1 MTLLNVTAQR
11 LLSVRIAKRPM
22 LREAAG
28 LSRHCAR
35 PLLAALLAA
44 IMAVGPAP
52 LAFGQE
58 PAQNPPA
65 QPSASAAPVT
75 ATIPPVSL
83 GLAKHHFDRAPR
95 AFPILIDPYKPIQI
109 EEPSLTN
116 SPRIDQLIHEGK
128 LEIGLQ
134 DAVELALENNL
145 DIVVQRYNPWIADT
159 DILRTLGG
167 GAGRGISGTGT
178 ASVLGNIP
186 SLNFDPQIS
195 TSISF
200 DDRSLPINNPFISG
214 TGTSSLTKLITHTS
228 TYNTQYSQGFAT
240 GTGLFASYDN
250 TRSSTTSS
258 ANLFNPSVQ
267 SSLFVGFSQELLNG
281 FGLLPNTRNIRIA
294 KNSRKIA
301 DWQFALQAITSVT
314 STITAY
320 WELVFARENVKVQQQ
335 AVTVAQKLYNDNKKQ
350 LEIGTM
356 APLDVTRAESE
367 LATDRQNL
375 IVAQTAKLQQEQVL
389 KNDIAKNPLAPNL
402 INVEIIPTDSPQRPE
417 AIEAPSFEEA
427 VNEAFAKRP
436 DLQQQVLSLQNGD
449 IEVRATRNA
458 LLPTATL
465 VAQYGTVGLG
475 GNQPVVRAS
484 TLAASTAP
492 VVNAAGTP
500 VTVPGFGPIFLPT
513 TTQATTIKPGGF
525 GDASSQVFHSNF
537 PDYSV
542 SVSLN
547 VPLRNR
553 QAQADSQRA
562 ILTQRQLEAQMQ
574 QLKNAALLDVR
585 NTYIAL
591 EQDRARVE
599 AASKARELQQQT
611 FDAEQKKYQ
620 LGASTVYLVIQTQRD
635 LIAAQGTELR
645 ALADLVEAKA
655 NYERAVGRTLEVN
668 RVTIANAKSGEAD
681 RDTLIPG
688 TLHGQ
693 VVGTE
698 KLFNSGGQR

>member
-1 MTLLNVTAQR
+1 
-11 LLSVRIAKRPM
+11 M
-22 LREAAG
+22 LAVMIAAG
-28 LSRHCAR
+28 
-35 PLLAALLAA
+35 PVPQGLA
-44 IMAVGPAP
+44 
-52 LAFGQE
+52 QE

-65 QPSASAAPVT
+65 QPSATPASAPVT
-75 ATIPPVSL
+75 PVSL
-83 GLAKHHFDRAPR
+83 GLAKHNFSRAPR
-95 AFPILIDPYKPIQI
+95 AFPMLLNPYRPIKI
-109 EEPSLTN
+109 EEPTLTN
-116 SPRIDQLIHEGK
+116 SPRIDQLIHDGK
-128 LEIGLQ
+128 LEISLQ
-134 DAVELALENNL
+134 DAVELALENSL

-167 GAGRGISGTGT
+167 GAGRGLSGTGT

-186 SLNFDPQIS
+186 SLNFDPQV
-195 TSISF
+195 TASISY
-200 DDRSLPINNPFISG
+200 DDRNTPINNPFISG
-214 TGTSSLTKLITHTS
+214 TGISSLSKLVTHTA

-240 GTGLFASYDN
+240 GTGFFASYDN
-250 TRSSTTSS
+250 TRNSSSSS

-301 DWQFALQAITSVT
+301 DWQFTLQAITTVT
-314 STITAY
+314 NTITAY

-335 AVTVAQKLYNDNKKQ
+335 AVTVAEKLYNDNRKQ

-375 IVAQTAKLQQEQVL
+375 IVAQTAKLQLEQVL
-389 KNDIAKNPLAPNL
+389 KNDIAKNPLASNL
-402 INVEIIPTDSPQRPE
+402 INVEIIPTDLPKQPE
-417 AIEAPSFEEA
+417 AVEAPSFEEA
-427 VNEAFAKRP
+427 VKEAFAKRP
-436 DLQQQVLSLQNGD
+436 DLQQQVLNLQNGD

-475 GNQPVVRAS
+475 GNQVLLGPPVS
-484 TLAASTAP
+484 TKS
-492 VVNAAGTP
+492 
-500 VTVPGFGPIFLPT
+500 
-513 TTQATTIKPGGF
+513 GGY

-542 SVSLN
+542 SLSVS

-553 QAQADSQRA
+553 QAQADNQRA

-585 NTYIAL
+585 TTYIAL
-591 EQDRARVE
+591 EQDRGRVE
-599 AASKARELQQQT
+599 AAAKARELQQQT
-611 FDAEQKKYQ
+611 FDAERKKYE
-620 LGASTVYLVIQTQRD
+620 LGASTVFLVIQTQRD
-635 LIAAQGTELR
+635 LILAQGTELR
-645 ALADLVEAKA
+645 SLADLVEAKA

-668 RVTIANAKSGEAD
+668 HVTIADAKSGEAD

>member
-1 MTLLNVTAQR
+1 MTLLKVTVKR
-11 LLSVRIAKRPM
+11 LGVGRTAKRS
-22 LREAAG
+22 LFRETARR
-28 LSRHCAR
+28 LKQYAR
-35 PLLAALLAA
+35 PLLAALLAMVIA
-44 IMAVGPAP
+44 AGPVP
-52 LAFGQE
+52 QGLAQE

-65 QPSASAAPVT
+65 TAPVT
-75 ATIPPVSL
+75 PISL
-83 GLAKHHFDRAPR
+83 GLAKHNFSRAPR
-95 AFPILIDPYKPIQI
+95 AFPILINPYRPIKI
-109 EEPSLTN
+109 EGPTLTN
-116 SPRIDQLIHEGK
+116 SPRIDQLVHDGK
-128 LEIGLQ
+128 LEISLQ
-134 DAVELALENNL
+134 DAVELALENSL

-167 GAGRGISGTGT
+167 GAGRGLSGTGT

-186 SLNFDPQIS
+186 SLNFDPQV
-195 TSISF
+195 TASISY
-200 DDRSLPINNPFISG
+200 DDRTSPINNPFISG
-214 TGTSSLTKLITHTS
+214 TGISSLSKLVTHTS

-240 GTGLFASYDN
+240 GTGFFTSYDN
-250 TRSSTTSS
+250 TRSSSSSS

-301 DWQFALQAITSVT
+301 DWQFTLQAITTVT
-314 STITAY
+314 NTITAY

-335 AVTVAQKLYNDNKKQ
+335 AVTVAEKLYNDNRKQ

-375 IVAQTAKLQQEQVL
+375 IVAQTAKLQLEQVL

-402 INVEIIPTDSPQRPE
+402 INVEIIPTDLPKQPE
-417 AIEAPSFEEA
+417 AVEAPSFEEA
-427 VNEAFAKRP
+427 VKEAFAKRP
-436 DLQQQVLSLQNGD
+436 DLQQQVLNLQNGD

-475 GNQPVVRAS
+475 GNQLILGP
-484 TLAASTAP
+484 
-492 VVNAAGTP
+492 P
-500 VTVPGFGPIFLPT
+500 VTT
-513 TTQATTIKPGGF
+513 KSGGY
-525 GDASSQVFHSNF
+525 GDASSQVFHNNF

-542 SVSLN
+542 SLNVS

-553 QAQADSQRA
+553 QAQADNQRA

-585 NTYIAL
+585 TTYIAL
-591 EQDRARVE
+591 EQDRGRVE
-599 AASKARELQQQT
+599 AAAKARELQQQT
-611 FDAEQKKYQ
+611 FDAERKKYE
-620 LGASTVYLVIQTQRD
+620 LGASTVFLVIQTQRD
-635 LIAAQGTELR
+635 LILAQGTELR
-645 ALADLVEAKA
+645 SLADLVEAKA

-668 RVTIANAKSGEAD
+668 HVTIADAKSGEAD

-698 KLFNSGGQR
+698 KLFNAGGQR

>member
-1 MTLLNVTAQR
+1 MTLLKLTVKRLGVGKTAR
-11 LLSVRIAKRPM
+11 RPVFGETAKR
-22 LREAAG
+22 
-28 LSRHCAR
+28 SSQYAR
-35 PLLAALLAA
+35 PLLAAMLAVMIA
-44 IMAVGPAP
+44 AGPVP
-52 LAFGQE
+52 QAFGQE

-65 QPSASAAPVT
+65 QPSVTPAAAP
-75 ATIPPVSL
+75 ATPVSL
-83 GLAKHHFDRAPR
+83 GLAKHDFSRAPR
-95 AFPILIDPYKPIQI
+95 AFPTLINPYRPIKI
-109 EEPSLTN
+109 EEPTLTN
-116 SPRIDQLIHEGK
+116 SPRIDQLVHDAK
-128 LEIGLQ
+128 LEISLQ
-134 DAVELALENNL
+134 DAVELALENSL

-159 DILRTLGG
+159 DIMRTLGG
-167 GAGRGISGTGT
+167 GAGRGLSGTGT

-186 SLNFDPQIS
+186 SLNFDPQVS
-195 TSISF
+195 ASISY
-200 DDRSLPINNPFISG
+200 DDRSTPINNPFISG
-214 TGTSSLTKLITHTS
+214 TGTSALTSFTTHTA

-240 GTGLFASYDN
+240 GTGFFTTYNN
-250 TRSSTTSS
+250 TRSSSTSS

-301 DWQFALQAITSVT
+301 DWQFTQQAITTVT
-314 STITAY
+314 NTITAY

-335 AVTVAQKLYNDNKKQ
+335 AVTVAEKLYNDNRKQ

-375 IVAQTAKLQQEQVL
+375 IVAQIAKLQLEQVL

-402 INVEIIPTDSPQRPE
+402 INVEIIPTDLPTRPE
-417 AIEAPSFEEA
+417 PVEAPSFEEA
-427 VNEAFAKRP
+427 VKEAFAKRP
-436 DLQQQVLSLQNGD
+436 DLQQQVLNLQNGD
-449 IEVRATRNA
+449 IGVRATRNA

-475 GNQPVVRAS
+475 GNQVLLGAPVVS
-484 TLAASTAP
+484 ASTAP
-492 VVNAAGTP
+492 VVNAAGAP
-500 VTVPGFGPIFLPT
+500 VSVLGFGPVFLPT
-513 TTQATTIKPGGF
+513 TSQALAGTKSGGY
-525 GDASSQVFHSNF
+525 GDASSQVFHNNF

-542 SVSLN
+542 SVSLSI
-547 VPLRNR
+547 PLRNR
-553 QAQADSQRA
+553 QAQADNQRA

-585 NTYIAL
+585 TTYIAL
-591 EQDRARVE
+591 EQDRGRVE
-599 AASKARELQQQT
+599 AAAKARELQQQT
-611 FDAEQKKYQ
+611 FDAERKKYE
-620 LGASTVYLVIQTQRD
+620 LGASTVFLVIQTQRD
-635 LIAAQGTELR
+635 LILAQGTELR
-645 ALADLVEAKA
+645 SLADLVEAKA

-668 RVTIANAKSGEAD
+668 HVTIADAKSGEAD

-698 KLFNSGGQR
+698 KLFNPGGQR

>member
-1 MTLLNVTAQR
+1 MTLLKVTVKR
-11 LLSVRIAKRPM
+11 LGVGKTAKRSVF
-22 LREAAG
+22 RETARR
-28 LSRHCAR
+28 SSQYAR
-35 PLLAALLAA
+35 PLVAALLAMMIA
-44 IMAVGPAP
+44 AGPVP
-52 LAFGQE
+52 QGLAQE

-65 QPSASAAPVT
+65 QPSATPSTAPVT
-75 ATIPPVSL
+75 PVSL
-83 GLAKHHFDRAPR
+83 GLAKHNFSRAPR
-95 AFPILIDPYKPIQI
+95 AFPKLIDPYKPIKI
-109 EEPSLTN
+109 EEPLLTN
-116 SPRIDQLIHEGK
+116 SPRIDQLIHDGK
-128 LEIGLQ
+128 LEIKLQ
-134 DAVELALENNL
+134 DAVELALENSL

-159 DILRTLGG
+159 DILRTMGG
-167 GAGRGISGTGT
+167 GAGRGLSGTGT

-186 SLNFDPQIS
+186 SLNFDPQV
-195 TSISF
+195 TASISY
-200 DDRSLPINNPFISG
+200 DDRSTPINNPFISG
-214 TGTSSLTKLITHTS
+214 TGTSSLTSLVTHTA

-240 GTGLFASYDN
+240 GTGFFTSYN
-250 TRSSTTSS
+250 NIRSSSTSS

-294 KNSRKIA
+294 KNTRKIA
-301 DWQFALQAITSVT
+301 DWLFTQQAITTVT
-314 STITAY
+314 NTITAY

-335 AVTVAQKLYNDNKKQ
+335 AVTVADKLYNDNRKQ

-375 IVAQTAKLQQEQVL
+375 IVAQTAKLQLEQVL

-402 INVEIIPTDSPQRPE
+402 INVEIIPTDLPTRPE
-417 AIEAPSFEEA
+417 AVEAPSFEEA
-427 VNEAFAKRP
+427 VTEAFAKRP
-436 DLQQQVLSLQNGD
+436 DLQQQVLNLQNGD

-475 GNQPVVRAS
+475 GNQV
-484 TLAASTAP
+484 LLG
-492 VVNAAGTP
+492 AAGR
-500 VTVPGFGPIFLPT
+500 
-513 TTQATTIKPGGF
+513 KSGGY
-525 GDASSQVFHSNF
+525 GDASSQVFHNNF

-542 SVSLN
+542 SVSVS

-553 QAQADSQRA
+553 QAQADNQRA
-562 ILTQRQLEAQMQ
+562 ILTHRQLEAQMQ

-585 NTYIAL
+585 TTYIAL
-591 EQDRARVE
+591 EQDRGRVE
-599 AASKARELQQQT
+599 AAAKARELQQQT
-611 FDAEQKKYQ
+611 FDAERKKYE
-620 LGASTVYLVIQTQRD
+620 LGASTVFLVIQTQRD
-635 LIAAQGTELR
+635 LILAQGTELR
-645 ALADLVEAKA
+645 SLADLVEAKA

-668 RVTIANAKSGEAD
+668 HVTIADAKSGEAD

-698 KLFNSGGQR
+698 KLFNPGGQR

>member
-1 MTLLNVTAQR
+1 MTLLNATAQW
-11 LLSVRIAKRPM
+11 LLSAKAARRLM
-22 LREAAG
+22 LTEPVG
-28 LSRHCAR
+28 FSRQCAR
-35 PLLAALLAA
+35 PLLAALLAVL
-44 IMAVGPAP
+44 IAVGPAP
-52 LAFGQE
+52 LALGQE
-58 PAQNPPA
+58 PAQNPPV
-65 QPSASAAPVT
+65 QPSATPST
-75 ATIPPVSL
+75 PPSTPISL
-83 GLAKHHFDRAPR
+83 ELSKHNFSRGPR
-95 AFPILIDPYKPIQI
+95 AFPTLLDPYKPIKI
-109 EEPSLTN
+109 EEPILTN

-128 LEIGLQ
+128 LEISLQ

-167 GAGRGISGTGT
+167 GAGRGLSGTGT

-186 SLNFDPQIS
+186 SLNFDPLIS
-195 TSISF
+195 TTISY
-200 DDRSLPINNPFISG
+200 DDRSTPVNNPFISG
-214 TGTSSLTKLITHTS
+214 TGTKSLTSLVTHTA

-240 GTGLFASYDN
+240 GTGFFTAYNNS
-250 TRSSTTSS
+250 RSSSTSTF
-258 ANLFNPSVQ
+258 NLFNPSVQ

-301 DWQFALQAITSVT
+301 DWLFTQQAITTVT

-335 AVTVAQKLYNDNKKQ
+335 AVTVAEKLYNDNKKQ

-402 INVEIIPTDSPQRPE
+402 INVEIIPTDLPHRPE

-427 VNEAFAKRP
+427 VKEAFAKRP
-436 DLQQQVLSLQNGD
+436 DLQQQALNLQNGD

-465 VAQYGTVGLG
+465 FAQYGTVGLG
-475 GNQPVVRAS
+475 GNQPILGAA
-484 TLAASTAP
+484 TLAASSEP
-492 VVNAAGTP
+492 VVNGAGTP
-500 VTVPGFGPIFLPT
+500 VTVPGFGAVFLPT
-513 TTQATTIKPGGF
+513 TSQAVTGIKSGGF
-525 GDASSQVFHSNF
+525 GDASSQVFHNNF

-553 QAQADSQRA
+553 QAQADNQRA
-562 ILTQRQLEAQMQ
+562 ILSQRQLEAQMQ

-599 AASKARELQQQT
+599 AAAKARELQQQT
-611 FDAEQKKYQ
+611 FDAERKKYE
-620 LGASTVYLVIQTQRD
+620 LGASTVFLVIQTQRD
-635 LIAAQGTELR
+635 LILAQGTELR
-645 ALADLVEAKA
+645 SLADLVEAKA

-668 RVTIANAKSGEAD
+668 HVTIADAKSGEAD

-698 KLFNSGGQR
+698 KLFNNGGQR

>member
-1 MTLLNVTAQR
+1 MTLLKVTVKR
-11 LLSVRIAKRPM
+11 LGVRRTARRSVF
-22 LREAAG
+22 RETARR
-28 LSRHCAR
+28 SSQYAR
-35 PLLAALLAA
+35 PLLAAMLAVMIA
-44 IMAVGPAP
+44 AGPLP
-52 LAFGQE
+52 QTFGQE

-65 QPSASAAPVT
+65 QPAVTPATAPVT
-75 ATIPPVSL
+75 PVSL
-83 GLAKHHFDRAPR
+83 GLAKHNFSRAPR
-95 AFPILIDPYKPIQI
+95 AFPILINPYRPIKI
-109 EEPSLTN
+109 EEPVLTN
-116 SPRIDQLIHEGK
+116 SPRIDQLVHDGK
-128 LEIGLQ
+128 LEISLQ
-134 DAVELALENNL
+134 DAVELALENSL

-167 GAGRGISGTGT
+167 GAGRGLSGTGT

-186 SLNFDPQIS
+186 SLNFDPQV
-195 TSISF
+195 TASISY
-200 DDRSLPINNPFISG
+200 DDRTSPINNPFISG
-214 TGTSSLTKLITHTS
+214 TGTSSLTKLVTHTS

-240 GTGLFASYDN
+240 GTGFFTSYNN
-250 TRSSTTSS
+250 TRNSQTSS

-267 SSLFVGFSQELLNG
+267 SSLFAGFSQELLNG

-301 DWQFALQAITSVT
+301 DWQFTLQAITTVT
-314 STITAY
+314 NTITAY

-335 AVTVAQKLYNDNKKQ
+335 AVTVAQKLYNDNRKQ

-375 IVAQTAKLQQEQVL
+375 IVAQTAKLQQEQIL
-389 KNDIAKNPLAPNL
+389 KNDISKNPLAPNL
-402 INVEIIPTDSPQRPE
+402 INVEIIPTDLPKQPE
-417 AIEAPSFEEA
+417 AVEAPSFEEA
-427 VNEAFAKRP
+427 VKEAFAKRP
-436 DLQQQVLSLQNGD
+436 DLQQQMLSLQNGD

-475 GNQPVVRAS
+475 GNQLLLGP
-484 TLAASTAP
+484 
-492 VVNAAGTP
+492 P
-500 VTVPGFGPIFLPT
+500 VTT
-513 TTQATTIKPGGF
+513 KPGGF
-525 GDASSQVFHSNF
+525 GDASSQVFHNNF

-542 SVSLN
+542 SVSLS

-553 QAQADSQRA
+553 QAQADNQRA

-585 NTYIAL
+585 TTYIAL
-591 EQDRARVE
+591 EQDRGRVE
-599 AASKARELQQQT
+599 AAAKARELQQQT
-611 FDAEQKKYQ
+611 FDAERKKYE
-620 LGASTVYLVIQTQRD
+620 LGASTVFLVIQTQRD
-635 LIAAQGTELR
+635 LILAQGTELR
-645 ALADLVEAKA
+645 SLADLVEAKA

-668 RVTIANAKSGEAD
+668 HVTIADAKSGESD

-698 KLFNSGGQR
+698 KLFNAGGQR

>member
-1 MTLLNVTAQR
+1 MLLNPY
-11 LLSVRIAKRPM
+11 RP
-22 LREAAG
+22 
-28 LSRHCAR
+28 
-35 PLLAALLAA
+35 
-44 IMAVGPAP
+44 I
-52 LAFGQE
+52 
-58 PAQNPPA
+58 
-65 QPSASAAPVT
+65 
-75 ATIPPVSL
+75 
-83 GLAKHHFDRAPR
+83 K
-95 AFPILIDPYKPIQI
+95 I
-109 EEPSLTN
+109 EEPTLTN
-116 SPRIDQLIHEGK
+116 SPRIDQLIHDGK
-128 LEIGLQ
+128 LEISLQ
-134 DAVELALENNL
+134 DAVELALENSL

-167 GAGRGISGTGT
+167 GAGRGLSGTGT

-186 SLNFDPQIS
+186 SLNFDPQV
-195 TSISF
+195 TASISY
-200 DDRSLPINNPFISG
+200 DDRNTPINNPFISG
-214 TGTSSLTKLITHTS
+214 TGISSLSKLVTHTA

-240 GTGLFASYDN
+240 GTGFFASYDN
-250 TRSSTTSS
+250 TRSSSSSS

-301 DWQFALQAITSVT
+301 DWQFTLQAITTVT
-314 STITAY
+314 NTITAY

-335 AVTVAQKLYNDNKKQ
+335 AVTVAEKLYNDNRKQ

-375 IVAQTAKLQQEQVL
+375 IVAQTAKLQLEQVL
-389 KNDIAKNPLAPNL
+389 KNDIAKNPLASNL
-402 INVEIIPTDSPQRPE
+402 INVEIIPTDLPKQPE
-417 AIEAPSFEEA
+417 AVEAPSFEEA
-427 VNEAFAKRP
+427 VKEAFAKRP
-436 DLQQQVLSLQNGD
+436 DLQQQVLNLQNGD

-475 GNQPVVRAS
+475 GNQVLLGPPVS
-484 TLAASTAP
+484 TKS
-492 VVNAAGTP
+492 
-500 VTVPGFGPIFLPT
+500 
-513 TTQATTIKPGGF
+513 GGY

-542 SVSLN
+542 SLSVS

-553 QAQADSQRA
+553 QAQADNQRA

-585 NTYIAL
+585 TTYIAL
-591 EQDRARVE
+591 EQDRGRVE
-599 AASKARELQQQT
+599 AAAKARELQQQT
-611 FDAEQKKYQ
+611 FDAERKKYE
-620 LGASTVYLVIQTQRD
+620 LGASTVFLVIQTQRD
-635 LIAAQGTELR
+635 LILAQGTELR
-645 ALADLVEAKA
+645 SLADLVEAKA

-668 RVTIANAKSGEAD
+668 HVTIADAKSGEAD

>member
-1 MTLLNVTAQR
+1 MTLLKVTVKR
-11 LLSVRIAKRPM
+11 HGVRRTAKRSVF
-22 LREAAG
+22 RETARR
-28 LSRHCAR
+28 SSQYAR
-35 PLLAALLAA
+35 PLLAAMLAVMIA
-44 IMAVGPAP
+44 AGPLP
-52 LAFGQE
+52 QAFGQE

-65 QPSASAAPVT
+65 QPAVTPATAPVT
-75 ATIPPVSL
+75 PVSL
-83 GLAKHHFDRAPR
+83 GLAKHNFSRAPR
-95 AFPILIDPYKPIQI
+95 AFPMLINPYRPIKI
-109 EEPSLTN
+109 EEPVLTN
-116 SPRIDQLIHEGK
+116 SPRIDQLVHDGK
-128 LEIGLQ
+128 LEISLQ
-134 DAVELALENNL
+134 DAVELALENSL

-167 GAGRGISGTGT
+167 GAGRGLSGTGT

-186 SLNFDPQIS
+186 SLNFDPQV
-195 TSISF
+195 TASISY
-200 DDRSLPINNPFISG
+200 DDRTTPINNPFISG
-214 TGTSSLTKLITHTS
+214 TGISALTSLVTHTA

-240 GTGLFASYDN
+240 GTGFFTSYDN
-250 TRSSTTSS
+250 TRSSSSSS

-301 DWQFALQAITSVT
+301 DWQFTLQAITTVT

-335 AVTVAQKLYNDNKKQ
+335 AVTVAEKLYNDNRKQ

-402 INVEIIPTDSPQRPE
+402 INVEIIPTDLPKLPE
-417 AIEAPSFEEA
+417 AVEAPSFEEA
-427 VNEAFAKRP
+427 VKEAFAKRP

-475 GNQPVVRAS
+475 GNQVLLGP
-484 TLAASTAP
+484 
-492 VVNAAGTP
+492 P
-500 VTVPGFGPIFLPT
+500 VTT
-513 TTQATTIKPGGF
+513 KSGGF
-525 GDASSQVFHSNF
+525 GDASSQVFHNNF

-542 SVSLN
+542 SLNVS

-553 QAQADSQRA
+553 QAQADNQRA

-585 NTYIAL
+585 TTYIAL
-591 EQDRARVE
+591 TQDRGRVE
-599 AASKARELQQQT
+599 AAAKARELQQQT
-611 FDAEQKKYQ
+611 FDAERKKYE
-620 LGASTVYLVIQTQRD
+620 LGASTVFLVIQTQRD
-635 LIAAQGTELR
+635 LILAQGNELR
-645 ALADLVEAKA
+645 SLADLVEAKA
-655 NYERAVGRTLEVN
+655 SYERAVGRTLEVN
-668 RVTIANAKSGEAD
+668 HVTIADAKSGEAD

-698 KLFNSGGQR
+698 KLFNAGGQR

>member
-1 MTLLNVTAQR
+1 MLINPY
-11 LLSVRIAKRPM
+11 RP
-22 LREAAG
+22 
-28 LSRHCAR
+28 
-35 PLLAALLAA
+35 
-44 IMAVGPAP
+44 I
-52 LAFGQE
+52 
-58 PAQNPPA
+58 
-65 QPSASAAPVT
+65 
-75 ATIPPVSL
+75 
-83 GLAKHHFDRAPR
+83 K
-95 AFPILIDPYKPIQI
+95 I
-109 EEPSLTN
+109 EEPTLTN
-116 SPRIDQLIHEGK
+116 SPRIDQLIHDGK
-128 LEIGLQ
+128 LEISLQ
-134 DAVELALENNL
+134 DAVELALENSL

-167 GAGRGISGTGT
+167 GAGRGLSGTGT

-186 SLNFDPQIS
+186 SLNFDPQV
-195 TSISF
+195 TASISY
-200 DDRSLPINNPFISG
+200 DDRNTPINNPFISG
-214 TGTSSLTKLITHTS
+214 TGISSLSKLVTHTA

-240 GTGLFASYDN
+240 GTGFFASYDN
-250 TRSSTTSS
+250 TRSSSSSS

-301 DWQFALQAITSVT
+301 DWQFTLQAITTVT
-314 STITAY
+314 NTITAY

-335 AVTVAQKLYNDNKKQ
+335 AVTVAEKLYNDNRKQ

-375 IVAQTAKLQQEQVL
+375 IVAQTAKLQLEQVL
-389 KNDIAKNPLAPNL
+389 KNDIAKNPLASNL
-402 INVEIIPTDSPQRPE
+402 INVEIIPTDLPKQPE
-417 AIEAPSFEEA
+417 AVEAPSFEEA

-475 GNQPVVRAS
+475 GNQVLLGPPVS
-484 TLAASTAP
+484 TKS
-492 VVNAAGTP
+492 
-500 VTVPGFGPIFLPT
+500 
-513 TTQATTIKPGGF
+513 GGY

-542 SVSLN
+542 SLSVS

-553 QAQADSQRA
+553 QAQADNQRA

-585 NTYIAL
+585 TTYIAL
-591 EQDRARVE
+591 EQDRGRVE
-599 AASKARELQQQT
+599 AAAKARELQQQT
-611 FDAEQKKYQ
+611 FDAERKKYE
-620 LGASTVYLVIQTQRD
+620 LGASTVFLVIQTQRD
-635 LIAAQGTELR
+635 LILAQGTELR
-645 ALADLVEAKA
+645 SLADLVEAKA

-668 RVTIANAKSGEAD
+668 HVTIADAKSGEAD

>member
-1 MTLLNVTAQR
+1 MTLLNVTVKR
-11 LLSVRIAKRPM
+11 LGVGRTAKRP
-22 LREAAG
+22 LFRETARR
-28 LSRHCAR
+28 SSQYAR
-35 PLLAALLAA
+35 PLLAAMLAVMIA
-44 IMAVGPAP
+44 AGPIP
-52 LAFGQE
+52 QGLAQE

-65 QPSASAAPVT
+65 QPSATPATAPVT
-75 ATIPPVSL
+75 PVSL
-83 GLAKHHFDRAPR
+83 GLAKHNFSRPPR
-95 AFPILIDPYKPIQI
+95 AFPTLIDPYRPIKI
-109 EEPSLTN
+109 EEPMLTN
-116 SPRIDQLIHEGK
+116 SPRIDQLIHDGK
-128 LEIGLQ
+128 LEISLQ
-134 DAVELALENNL
+134 DAVELALENGM

-167 GAGRGISGTGT
+167 GAGRGLSGTGT

-186 SLNFDPQIS
+186 SLNFDPQV
-195 TSISF
+195 TASISY
-200 DDRSLPINNPFISG
+200 DDRSTPINNPFISG
-214 TGTSSLTKLITHTS
+214 TGTSSLTSLVTHTA

-240 GTGLFASYDN
+240 GTGFFTSYNN
-250 TRSSTTSS
+250 TRSSSTSS

-301 DWQFALQAITSVT
+301 DWQFTLQAITTVT
-314 STITAY
+314 NTITAY

-335 AVTVAQKLYNDNKKQ
+335 AVTVAEKLYNDNRKQ

-375 IVAQTAKLQQEQVL
+375 IVAQTAKLQLEQVL

-402 INVEIIPTDSPQRPE
+402 INVEIIPTDLPKQPE
-417 AIEAPSFEEA
+417 PVEAPSFEEA
-427 VNEAFAKRP
+427 VKEAFAKRP
-436 DLQQQVLSLQNGD
+436 DLQQQALNLQNGD

-475 GNQPVVRAS
+475 GNHVLLGAPVVSAS
-484 TLAASTAP
+484 TSP
-492 VVNAAGTP
+492 VVNAAGAP
-500 VTVPGFGPIFLPT
+500 VSVAGFGPIFLPT
-513 TTQATTIKPGGF
+513 TSQALAGTKSGGY
-525 GDASSQVFHSNF
+525 GDASSQVFHNNF

-542 SVSLN
+542 SVSVS

-553 QAQADSQRA
+553 QAQADNQRA

-585 NTYIAL
+585 TTYIAL
-591 EQDRARVE
+591 TQDRGRVE
-599 AASKARELQQQT
+599 AAAKARELQQQT
-611 FDAEQKKYQ
+611 FDAERKKYE
-620 LGASTVYLVIQTQRD
+620 LGASTVFLVIQTQRD
-635 LIAAQGTELR
+635 LILAQGNELR
-645 ALADLVEAKA
+645 SLADLVEAKA

-668 RVTIANAKSGEAD
+668 HVTIADARSGEAD

-698 KLFNSGGQR
+698 KLFNPEGQR

>member
-1 MTLLNVTAQR
+1 MTLLKVTVKR
-11 LLSVRIAKRPM
+11 LGVRRTAKRSVF
-22 LREAAG
+22 RETARR
-28 LSRHCAR
+28 SSQYAR
-35 PLLAALLAA
+35 PLLAAMLAVMIA
-44 IMAVGPAP
+44 AGPLP
-52 LAFGQE
+52 QAFGQE

-65 QPSASAAPVT
+65 QPTVTPATAPVT
-75 ATIPPVSL
+75 PVSL
-83 GLAKHHFDRAPR
+83 GLAKHNFSRAPR
-95 AFPILIDPYKPIQI
+95 AFPMLINPYRPIKI
-109 EEPSLTN
+109 EGPVLTN
-116 SPRIDQLIHEGK
+116 SPRIDQLVHDGK
-128 LEIGLQ
+128 LEIRLQ
-134 DAVELALENNL
+134 DAVELALENSL

-167 GAGRGISGTGT
+167 GAGRGLSGTGT

-186 SLNFDPQIS
+186 SLNFDPQV
-195 TSISF
+195 TASISY
-200 DDRSLPINNPFISG
+200 DDRNTPINNPFISG
-214 TGTSSLTKLITHTS
+214 TGTSTLTSLVTHTA

-240 GTGLFASYDN
+240 GTGFFTSYNN
-250 TRSSTTSS
+250 TRNSQTSS

-301 DWQFALQAITSVT
+301 DWQFTLQAITTVT

-335 AVTVAQKLYNDNKKQ
+335 AVTVAEKLYNDNRKQ

-402 INVEIIPTDSPQRPE
+402 INVEIIPTDLPKLPE
-417 AIEAPSFEEA
+417 AVEAPSFEEA
-427 VNEAFAKRP
+427 VKEAFAKRP

-475 GNQPVVRAS
+475 GNQLLLGP
-484 TLAASTAP
+484 
-492 VVNAAGTP
+492 P
-500 VTVPGFGPIFLPT
+500 VTT
-513 TTQATTIKPGGF
+513 KSGGF
-525 GDASSQVFHSNF
+525 GDASSQVFHNNF

-542 SVSLN
+542 SLNVS

-553 QAQADSQRA
+553 QAQADNQRA

-585 NTYIAL
+585 TTYIAL
-591 EQDRARVE
+591 EQDRGRVE
-599 AASKARELQQQT
+599 AAAKARELQQQT
-611 FDAEQKKYQ
+611 FDAERKKYE
-620 LGASTVYLVIQTQRD
+620 LGASTVFLVIQTQRD
-635 LIAAQGTELR
+635 LILAQGTELR
-645 ALADLVEAKA
+645 SLADLVEAKA

-668 RVTIANAKSGEAD
+668 HVTIADAKSGESD

-698 KLFNSGGQR
+698 KLFNAGGQR

>member
-1 MTLLNVTAQR
+1 
-11 LLSVRIAKRPM
+11 M
-22 LREAAG
+22 LAVMIAAG
-28 LSRHCAR
+28 
-35 PLLAALLAA
+35 PVPQGLA
-44 IMAVGPAP
+44 
-52 LAFGQE
+52 QE

-65 QPSASAAPVT
+65 QPSATPAAAPVT
-75 ATIPPVSL
+75 PVSL
-83 GLAKHHFDRAPR
+83 GLAKHNFSRAPR
-95 AFPILIDPYKPIQI
+95 AFPMLINPYRPIKI
-109 EEPSLTN
+109 EEPTLTN
-116 SPRIDQLIHEGK
+116 SPRIDQLIHDGK
-128 LEIGLQ
+128 LEISLQ
-134 DAVELALENNL
+134 DAVELALENSL

-167 GAGRGISGTGT
+167 GAGRGLSGTGT

-186 SLNFDPQIS
+186 SLNFDPQV
-195 TSISF
+195 TASISY
-200 DDRSLPINNPFISG
+200 DDRNTPINNPFISG
-214 TGTSSLTKLITHTS
+214 TGISSLSKLVTHTA

-240 GTGLFASYDN
+240 GTGFFASYDN
-250 TRSSTTSS
+250 TRSSSSSS

-301 DWQFALQAITSVT
+301 DWQFTLQAITTVT
-314 STITAY
+314 NTITAY

-335 AVTVAQKLYNDNKKQ
+335 AVTVAEKLYNDNRKQ

-375 IVAQTAKLQQEQVL
+375 IVAQTAKLQLEQVL

-402 INVEIIPTDSPQRPE
+402 INVEIIPTDLPKQPE
-417 AIEAPSFEEA
+417 AVEAPSFEEA

-436 DLQQQVLSLQNGD
+436 DLQQQVLTLQNGD

-475 GNQPVVRAS
+475 GNQVLLGPPVS
-484 TLAASTAP
+484 TKS
-492 VVNAAGTP
+492 
-500 VTVPGFGPIFLPT
+500 
-513 TTQATTIKPGGF
+513 GGY

-542 SVSLN
+542 SLSVS

-553 QAQADSQRA
+553 QAQADNQRA

-585 NTYIAL
+585 TTYIAL
-591 EQDRARVE
+591 EQDRGRVE
-599 AASKARELQQQT
+599 AAAKARELQQQT
-611 FDAEQKKYQ
+611 FDAERKKYE
-620 LGASTVYLVIQTQRD
+620 LGASTVFLVIQTQRD
-635 LIAAQGTELR
+635 LILAQGTELR
-645 ALADLVEAKA
+645 SLADLVEAKA

-668 RVTIANAKSGEAD
+668 HVTIADAKSGEAD

>member
-1 MTLLNVTAQR
+1 MTLLKVTVKR
-11 LLSVRIAKRPM
+11 LGVRRTTRRS
-22 LREAAG
+22 LFREARRW
-28 LSRHCAR
+28 SQYAR
-35 PLLAALLAA
+35 PLLAAMLAVMIA
-44 IMAVGPAP
+44 AGPVP
-52 LAFGQE
+52 QAFGQE

-65 QPSASAAPVT
+65 QPAVTPSKAPVT
-75 ATIPPVSL
+75 PVSL
-83 GLAKHHFDRAPR
+83 GLAKHNFSRAPR
-95 AFPILIDPYKPIQI
+95 AFPILINPYKPIKI
-109 EEPSLTN
+109 EEPMLTN
-116 SPRIDQLIHEGK
+116 SPRIDQLVHDGK
-128 LEIGLQ
+128 LEISLQ
-134 DAVELALENNL
+134 DAVELALENSL

-167 GAGRGISGTGT
+167 GAGRGLSGTGT

-186 SLNFDPQIS
+186 SLNFDPQV
-195 TSISF
+195 TASISY
-200 DDRSLPINNPFISG
+200 DDRSTPINNPFISG
-214 TGTSSLTKLITHTS
+214 TGTSTLTSLVTHTA

-240 GTGLFASYDN
+240 GTGFFTAYNN
-250 TRSSTTSS
+250 TRSSQTSS

-267 SSLFVGFSQELLNG
+267 SSLFAGFSQELLNG

-301 DWQFALQAITSVT
+301 DWQFTLQAITTVT
-314 STITAY
+314 NTITAY

-335 AVTVAQKLYNDNKKQ
+335 AVTVAEKLYNDNKKQ

-402 INVEIIPTDSPQRPE
+402 INVEIIPTDLPKQPE
-417 AIEAPSFEEA
+417 AVEAPSFEEA

-436 DLQQQVLSLQNGD
+436 DLQQQVLNLQNGD

-475 GNQPVVRAS
+475 GNQLLLGP
-484 TLAASTAP
+484 
-492 VVNAAGTP
+492 P
-500 VTVPGFGPIFLPT
+500 VTT
-513 TTQATTIKPGGF
+513 KSGGF
-525 GDASSQVFHSNF
+525 GDASSQVFHNNF

-542 SVSLN
+542 SVSLS

-553 QAQADSQRA
+553 QAQADNQRA

-585 NTYIAL
+585 TTYIAL
-591 EQDRARVE
+591 EQDRGRVE
-599 AASKARELQQQT
+599 AAAKARELQQQT
-611 FDAEQKKYQ
+611 FDAERKKYE
-620 LGASTVYLVIQTQRD
+620 LGASTVFLVIQTQRD
-635 LIAAQGTELR
+635 LILAQGTELR
-645 ALADLVEAKA
+645 SLADLVEAKA

-668 RVTIANAKSGEAD
+668 HVTIADAKSGEAD

-698 KLFNSGGQR
+698 KFFNPGGQR

>member
-1 MTLLNVTAQR
+1 M
-11 LLSVRIAKRPM
+11 I
-22 LREAAG
+22 
-28 LSRHCAR
+28 
-35 PLLAALLAA
+35 
-44 IMAVGPAP
+44 AVGPAP

-65 QPSASAAPVT
+65 QPSVTPAAAPAT
-75 ATIPPVSL
+75 AISL
-83 GLAKHHFDRAPR
+83 ELSKHNYSRGPR
-95 AFPILIDPYKPIQI
+95 AFPTLIDPYKPIKI
-109 EEPSLTN
+109 EEPLLTN
-116 SPRIDQLIHEGK
+116 SPRIDQLVQDGK
-128 LEIGLQ
+128 LQISLQ
-134 DAVELALENNL
+134 DAVELALENSL

-159 DILRTLGG
+159 DILRTMGG
-167 GAGRGISGTGT
+167 GAGRGLSGTGT

-186 SLNFDPQIS
+186 SLNFDPQV
-195 TSISF
+195 TASISY
-200 DDRSLPINNPFISG
+200 DDRSTPINNPFISG
-214 TGTSSLTKLITHTS
+214 TGTSTLTSIVTHTS

-240 GTGLFASYDN
+240 GTGFFTSYNN
-250 TRSSTTSS
+250 TRSSSTSS

-301 DWQFALQAITSVT
+301 DWQFTLQAITTVT
-314 STITAY
+314 NTITAY

-335 AVTVAQKLYNDNKKQ
+335 AVTVAEKLYNDNRKQ

-375 IVAQTAKLQQEQVL
+375 IVAQTAKLQLEQVL

-402 INVEIIPTDSPQRPE
+402 INVEIIPTDLPKQPE
-417 AIEAPSFEEA
+417 AVEAPSFEEA
-427 VNEAFAKRP
+427 VKEAFAKRP
-436 DLQQQVLSLQNGD
+436 DLQQQVLNLQNGD

-475 GNQPVVRAS
+475 GNQPILGAT
-484 TLAASTAP
+484 TLSASTAP
-492 VVNAAGTP
+492 VVNGAGTP
-500 VTVPGFGPIFLPT
+500 VTVPGFGPVFLPT
-513 TTQATTIKPGGF
+513 TSQALAGTKSGGF
-525 GDASSQVFHSNF
+525 GDASSQVFHNNF

-547 VPLRNR
+547 LPLRNR
-553 QAQADSQRA
+553 QAQADNQRA

-585 NTYIAL
+585 TTYIAL
-591 EQDRARVE
+591 EQDRARVD

-635 LIAAQGTELR
+635 LILAQGTELR
-645 ALADLVEAKA
+645 SLADLVEAKA
-655 NYERAVGRTLEVN
+655 NYDRAVGRTLEIN
-668 RVTIANAKSGEAD
+668 HVTIADAKSGEAD

-698 KLFNSGGQR
+698 KLFNNGAQR